1 MISTPAIN
9 MKRIYDQAEANAV
22 KPKAKPTAVK
32 NETKVKTI
40 KSTSKIRP
48 LLKNFWVFIYVL
60 FFIALSQ
67 ITLKYNTELGIY
79 MTGLAIAAL
88 IGLSIYKEEMKK
100 LALSATILPLASM
113 ICLVLPK
120 TSYFT
125 KTVVFYD
132 SILILALI
140 YRNIFL
146 RDGPN
151 EKGRIKLKNYAIYI
165 PLMIILGQALAL
177 LGYAMLRHYYF
188 FYGVSL
194 PLVFAF
200 VGIFAYSE
208 EIFFRGL
215 IQLRGSQVIHPAV
228 AAVLAVAM
236 FVLATIDH
244 STALIPLYALILG
257 TVLSLTYYFKQNLIL
272 SGTINLIAKVG
283 YVGLMAAI
291 VIK

>member
-1 MISTPAIN
+1 MLSIQAIN
-9 MKRIYDQAEANAV
+9 MNRIYRVAAAKVV
-22 KPKAKPTAVK
+22 KPKTNTKTVK
-32 NETKVKTI
+32 NDTKKAETK
-40 KSTSKIRP
+40 SRIRP

-60 FFIALSQ
+60 FFIGLAQ
-67 ITLKYNTELGIY
+67 ITLKYNTELGVY
-79 MTGLAIAAL
+79 MNGLAIAAL
-88 IGLSIYKEEMKK
+88 IGLSVYREEFKK
-100 LALSATILPLASM
+100 LALSATILPLSTSISLIM
-113 ICLVLPK
+113 PK
-120 TSYFT
+120 SSYST
-125 KTVVFYD
+125 KTVIFYD

-151 EKGRIKLKNYAIYI
+151 ENGRLKLKNYAIYI
-165 PLMIILGQALAL
+165 PLMIIIGQALAL

-200 VGIFAYSE
+200 AGIFAYTE

-215 IQLRGSQVIHPAV
+215 IQLRGSQVIHPFT
-228 AAVLAVAM
+228 AAILAVAM
-236 FVLATIDH
+236 FTLATIDH
-244 STALIPLYALILG
+244 STGLIPLYALILG

-272 SGTINLIAKVG
+272 SGTTNLVAKVG